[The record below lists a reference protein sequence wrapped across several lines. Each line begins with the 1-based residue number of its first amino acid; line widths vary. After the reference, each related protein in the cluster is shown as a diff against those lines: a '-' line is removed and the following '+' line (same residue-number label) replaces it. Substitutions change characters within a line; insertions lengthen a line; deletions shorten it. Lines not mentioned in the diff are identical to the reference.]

1 MKILTLSIFLILASV
16 ATQLRAEDY
25 DTPKLEKKVWK
36 DSKSDLIIATA
47 IGPKRASSEKEIKEV
62 AAGFIS
68 SQLKDTSLITPDTC
82 GSIEIKK
89 LPAIY
94 ARFTVKNNGKVK
106 KKLCIL
112 ALSET
117 ATYAIIAI
125 GSEIPTFE
133 TIGTHVEMTG
143 TPLASSRA
151 PLDVIAKATDS
162 FFEDVRR
169 K

>member
-36 DSKSDLIIATA
+36 DSKSDLSI
-47 IGPKRASSEKEIKEV
+47 V
-62 AAGFIS
+62 
-68 SQLKDTSLITPDTC
+68 QLKDTSLITPDTC